1 MCFPIL
7 IVNKIYDIE
16 EATGYI
22 DEKPK
27 GAIKK
32 AVQVLSKHQ
41 EIQFLGF
48 FILFFTVFVAS

>member
-7 IVNKIYDIE
+7 IVSKIYDIE

-27 GAIKK
+27 GAINK

-41 EIQFLGF
+41 EIQLLVF
-48 FILFFTVFVAS
+48 FILFFTVFVAP